1 MITIKEYYN
10 FSSKDVSHKIII
22 IHEYSTNIQQN
33 YITYIYFINK
43 TLIIVKAV
51 IVNGYKFLK
60 IIS

>member
-43 TLIIVKAV
+43 TLYIVKAV
-51 IVNGYKFLK
+51 MVNE
-60 IIS
+60 